1 VADCPFATLQ
11 TDFSRQIPA
20 QQVHSTQARQCWRDH
35 LVNFPLFS
43 FFLCRQCTPENEPK
57 TFLSIHRDGLS
68 ALLLQFAY
76 FNKYEYHCGD
86 STVLPACLESL
97 IIIRS
102 YEKMVGTDRTTC
114 SGLVVRWTG
123 AHAGYP
129 PDA

>member
-1 VADCPFATLQ
+1 MEQRIDFSVLNSWIGPRWRIDPFATLQ

-20 QQVHSTQARQCWRDH
+20 QQVHSTQAWQCWRDH

-57 TFLSIHRDGLS
+57 TFLSIHRDGLG

-86 STVLPACLESL
+86 STVLPACL
-97 IIIRS
+97 
-102 YEKMVGTDRTTC
+102 TC
-114 SGLVVRWTG
+114 SGLVVRGTG